1 MRTIHEVLKEK
12 EERLNHKRQEI
23 KALEAQVAQ
32 LRGAIDIMK
41 EEDHSEPDVLQ
52 LEPLQSA
59 PARAATTQQPS
70 RNWP

>member
-12 EERLNHKRQEI
+12 EERLNQKRQEI
-23 KALEAQVAQ
+23 KALELQIAQ

-41 EEDHSEPDVLQ
+41 EEDHSEPDLLQ
-52 LEPLQSA
+52 LEPLQAA
-59 PARAATTQQPS
+59 PARATTQQPS